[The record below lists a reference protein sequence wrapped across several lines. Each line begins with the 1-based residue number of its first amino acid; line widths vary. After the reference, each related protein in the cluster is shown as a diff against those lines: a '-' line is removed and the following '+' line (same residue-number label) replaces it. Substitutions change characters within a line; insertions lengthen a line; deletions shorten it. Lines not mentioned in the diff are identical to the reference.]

1 MITEHQKDKMFVAWL
16 SVASNTILVLAK
28 LVIGILISS
37 VSVVS
42 EAIHSGIDLLA
53 SLVALFAVA
62 HSSKP
67 ADKDHPYGH
76 GKFENVSGTIEALL
90 IFVAAIWIIFEAIKK
105 LMHPHEVG
113 ETSWGIGVMLISAI
127 LNIIISNKL
136 FKVAKKTNSVA
147 LEADAWH
154 LRTDVY
160 TSLGVMGGL
169 LVIWITGK
177 INPSINVNW
186 IDPVAAIGVAC
197 LILHAAYE
205 LTMKASQDLFDVSL
219 SEEEIIKIKEI
230 IFSQKEV
237 KGIHEFRTR
246 RAGHYQFVEFHMEL
260 DSNTNLRV
268 ADKISHDVEDKLK
281 LAFENIQVTVHLDPT
296 EPLPRI

>member
-1 MITEHQKDKMFVAWL
+1 MNHAHQKEKVFVAWL
-16 SVASNTILVLAK
+16 SVASNSTLVIAK
-28 LVIGILISS
+28 LVIGIFIGS
-37 VSVVS
+37 VSVIS

-53 SLVALFAVA
+53 SLIALLAVR

-67 ADKDHPYGH
+67 ADEDHPYGH

-90 IFVAAIWIIFEAIKK
+90 IFIAAIWIIYEAIKK
-105 LMHPHEVG
+105 ILNPHEVG

-127 LNIIISNKL
+127 LNILISNKL

-169 LVIWITGK
+169 LIIWIISK
-177 INPSINVNW
+177 VNPSLNVNW
-186 IDPVAAIGVAC
+186 IDPVAALGVAC

-219 SEEEIIKIKEI
+219 PENEIKQIKEI
-230 IFSQKEV
+230 ILSQKEV
-237 KGIHEFRTR
+237 KGLHEFRTR
-246 RAGHYQFVEFHMEL
+246 RAGHYRYVEFHMEL
-260 DSNTNLRV
+260 DSDTNLKI
-268 ADKISHDVEDKLK
+268 ADKLAHDVEDKIK
-281 LAFENIQVTVHLDPT
+281 ASFEHTQVIVHLDPV
-296 EPLPRI
+296 EPLPR